1 MSRQNSSKGKKEK
14 NNSCEHMEE
23 LNKCI
28 SAQKEYFYC
37 YKCNNIFLIDQ
48 NKYYC
53 ANKYID
59 EDKDLCEEIE
69 IDPVITVKNKIE
81 RQEEQIKEINEQ
93 LILNFFIRRKIIIE
107 NLFYYSLKIQI

>member
-48 NKYYC
+48 DKYY
-53 ANKYID
+53 
-59 EDKDLCEEIE
+59 
-69 IDPVITVKNKIE
+69 
-81 RQEEQIKEINEQ
+81 
-93 LILNFFIRRKIIIE
+93 
-107 NLFYYSLKIQI
+107 

>member
-1 MSRQNSSKGKKEK
+1 
-14 NNSCEHMEE
+14 MEE

-28 SAQKEYFYC
+28 SVQKEYFYC

-48 NKYYC
+48 DKYYC